1 MPLNSTHY
9 PELQPFSRFSYFLM
23 LGVNKILVD
32 FNYFKKYDKILVI
45 VSKRKP
51 TRPNCINIII
61 FSGTTKEVINDRS
74 YRFGLVWFMV
84 FTATYKT
91 MSVISLRSVLLV
103 EETRVPGETT
113 DLSQATDIALSH
125 NVVSSTPRYE
135 RGSNSKL

>member
-9 PELQPFSRFSYFLM
+9 PELQPFSLFSYFFFFSYFLM

-61 FSGTTKEVINDRS
+61 FSGTTKEVINDRNDW
-74 YRFGLVWFMV
+74 FGLAYGVYRHFQNYV
-84 FTATYKT
+84 SYIIAVSFIGGGNH
-91 MSVISLRSVLLV
+91 S
-103 EETRVPGETT
+103 TRRNHRPVA
-113 DLSQATDIALSH
+113 SQ
-125 NVVSSTPRYE
+125 
-135 RGSNSKL
+135 